1 MSLNYNFSYSKLA
14 DVYAVAE
21 QEPAYKEQLL
31 ELATDLEQSGIGEFE
46 GKEYLMNPDTRYP
59 DEIISRE
66 DYELE
71 LEESM
76 IQ

>member
-1 MSLNYNFSYSKLA
+1 MNTVN
-14 DVYAVAE
+14 
-21 QEPAYKEQLL
+21 
-31 ELATDLEQSGIGEFE
+31 TDLEQSGIGEFE